1 MVEPENDSK
10 KVPASRSMHWE
21 FWLVLVLGWL
31 AFVAVPLS
39 LGQVSL
45 GWDALNHHIY
55 LGWNAEHSRL
65 TQDFWAASS
74 QSYQYPYTYWPVYK
88 MAVLGWSGLWAGV
101 VLSTINALVVPPVWM
116 VARVCIPGQTAFD
129 VLMRLAAVTL
139 ACLSGVVLALLDAT
153 QNDLTAAIP
162 LVWAFALALWP
173 LRPGASRVSV
183 WSAVVLAGLFAG
195 VSVAI
200 KLSSGPLAILMPL
213 LWLNQPA
220 PWTIRLRR
228 TLLGCGM
235 TIVGYTVAYAP
246 WGWQLWH
253 HFGNPIYP
261 LFDSV
266 FAPLRDAFWRRPL

>member
-1 MVEPENDSK
+1 MAERANGAQPLSTSK
-10 KVPASRSMHWE
+10 LMRWE
-21 FWLVLVLGWL
+21 FWLVMVLGWL

-101 VLSTINALVVPPVWM
+101 VLSTINAAVVPPVWM
-116 VARVCIPGQTAFD
+116 VARVCLPGQTAFD
-129 VLMRLAAVTL
+129 VLMRVIAVAL
-139 ACLSGVVLALLDAT
+139 ACLSGVVLSLLDAT
-153 QNDLTAAIP
+153 QNDLPAAIP
-162 LVWAFALALWP
+162 LVWAYALALWP
-173 LRPGASRVSV
+173 LRSVSSSVSV
-183 WSAVVLAGLFAG
+183 LTAVVIAGLLAG

-213 LWLNQPA
+213 LWLSQPGPRVA
-220 PWTIRLRR
+220 RLRR
-228 TLLGCGM
+228 TLLGCTM
-235 TIVGYTVAYAP
+235 AMVGYILAYAP

-253 HFGNPIYP
+253 HFGNPVYP
-261 LFDSV
+261 LFDHI
-266 FAPLRDAFWRRPL
+266 FAPFRDAFWWGPL